1 MRAHTHTRK
10 STHSLSADTGPA
22 PEDCVLKI
30 FEFLPR
36 SFSQWS
42 TLACTQ
48 REWRDASRSSV
59 KWLGLLKG
67 RCTTINDEQAQV
79 LSGLRG
85 LKFLDLD
92 GCRLTDQG
100 VQSLASLTALTTLN
114 LSVCSLI
121 SDQGVQ
127 SLASLTALTTLSLS
141 WCNLISDQGAQS
153 LASLTA
159 PPPPL
164 QCL

>member
-1 MRAHTHTRK
+1 M
-10 STHSLSADTGPA
+10 
-22 PEDCVLKI
+22 
-30 FEFLPR
+30 
-36 SFSQWS
+36 
-42 TLACTQ
+42 
-48 REWRDASRSSV
+48 

-114 LSVCSLI
+114 LTRCSYSRCEPLYPNSVQGL
-121 SDQGVQ
+121 SDW
-127 SLASLTALTTLSLS
+127 TNFTHY
-141 WCNLISDQGAQS
+141 
-153 LASLTA
+153 
-159 PPPPL
+159 
-164 QCL
+164 

>member
-1 MRAHTHTRK
+1 M
-10 STHSLSADTGPA
+10 
-22 PEDCVLKI
+22 
-30 FEFLPR
+30 
-36 SFSQWS
+36 
-42 TLACTQ
+42 
-48 REWRDASRSSV
+48 

-100 VQSLASLTALTTLN
+100 VQSLTSLTALTTLN
-114 LSVCSLI
+114 LSRCMLISDQGVQSLAGLTALTTLNLFGCSLI

-127 SLASLTALTTLSLS
+127 SLVLRGVAVVL
-141 WCNLISDQGAQS
+141 
-153 LASLTA
+153 
-159 PPPPL
+159 
-164 QCL
+164 